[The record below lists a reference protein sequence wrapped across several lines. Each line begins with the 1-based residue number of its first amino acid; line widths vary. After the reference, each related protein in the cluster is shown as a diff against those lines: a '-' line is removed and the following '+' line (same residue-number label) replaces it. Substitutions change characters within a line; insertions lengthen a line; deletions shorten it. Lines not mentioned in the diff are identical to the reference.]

1 MDRVNPNRLRLGAC
15 AWLLTLQFF
24 VVEAIVALRLPGYS
38 RVTDTIS
45 ALGSLVSPAHRLM
58 NASFALQGLLILAGA
73 LLLRPALRGRGARVA
88 PVLLAASAVGVV
100 LVSIFPMDGYTV
112 LHATGAV
119 LHLLG
124 GGLGLIALA
133 YGVRPRSEALGTTVV
148 VLGLIATAMTVFFLL
163 GVTDFLGLGA
173 TERAAAYPIP
183 IALALTGGL
192 LLRIEKRASSGEGP
206 AETSART
213 SARQLARR
221 EERELKA
228 QRKAERDAALEAA
241 AERAE
246 AARATA
252 AQDDAAR
259 DGASPGGPAQD
270 GASEDAAPDEESDL
284 DPEDPWATPGR
295 RRRD

>member
-1 MDRVNPNRLRLGAC
+1 MDRVNPNRLRAGAC

-45 ALGSLVSPAHRLM
+45 ALGSLASPAHRLM

-73 LLLRPALRGRGARVA
+73 LLLRPALRGKGARVA
-88 PVLLAASAVGVV
+88 PVLLAVSAVGVV

-119 LHLLG
+119 LHLVG
-124 GGLGLIALA
+124 GGLGLLALA
-133 YGVRPRSEALGTTVV
+133 YGLRPRSEALGTAVV
-148 VLGLIATAMTVFFLL
+148 VLGLIASAMTVFFLL

-173 TERAAAYPIP
+173 TERGAAYPIP

-192 LLRIEKRASSGEGP
+192 LLWLRQPAAAGDAP
-206 AETSART
+206 AEGSDRS

-221 EERELKA
+221 QERELRA
-228 QRKAERDAALEAA
+228 QRKTERDAALEAA
-241 AERAE
+241 AQRAE

-252 AQDDAAR
+252 SR
-259 DGASPGGPAQD
+259 DGAPVVEP
-270 GASEDAAPDEESDL
+270 DL

>member
-173 TERAAAYPIP
+173 HRAGSRVPDPDRARADRRPAAADRE
-183 IALALTGGL
+183 AGLVRRGTGRD
-192 LLRIEKRASSGEGP
+192 LRPHVGAATGPPRGAGAQGP
-206 AETSART
+206 AEG
-213 SARQLARR
+213 
-221 EERELKA
+221 
-228 QRKAERDAALEAA
+228 
-241 AERAE
+241 RAG
-246 AARATA
+246 R
-252 AQDDAAR
+252 
-259 DGASPGGPAQD
+259 GPGG
-270 GASEDAAPDEESDL
+270 
-284 DPEDPWATPGR
+284 R
-295 RRRD
+295 R